1 MPTFNGKEVDYISSR
16 LDTRAEFDPVNLP
29 DNEGKQQRGVNPRGP
44 FQIDS
49 SIADMMFAADDRN
62 REVVL
67 PFLDGND
74 LARNGRPSRYII
86 NFGNMTK
93 AEAQSYPEPFRHV
106 EKEVLPFREALKDK
120 KEYKSL
126 KDNWWQY
133 EFLAKK
139 IDEWFEN
146 NEVAFAKSR
155 VASRWM
161 FTKID
166 SGWVCGEATVIFFF
180 EEAKDFAILQSAL
193 HEHWAKV
200 FTSTLGSQG
209 VRYTNICFK
218 PFPFPRDASDE
229 SVEYANSVGNSYIQM
244 RDDILKERECTYNEL
259 YRLLDDNS
267 CTDGDITEFREQTI
281 KLDKSVLSMYGWGDI
296 DYTRKM
302 QMDNDKSR
310 FWAEEEVIEEVL
322 GRLIELNR
330 HQSQLIS

>member
-1 MPTFNGKEVDYISSR
+1 M
-16 LDTRAEFDPVNLP
+16 
-29 DNEGKQQRGVNPRGP
+29 
-44 FQIDS
+44 
-49 SIADMMFAADDRN
+49 
-62 REVVL
+62 
-67 PFLDGND
+67 
-74 LARNGRPSRYII
+74 
-86 NFGNMTK
+86 
-93 AEAQSYPEPFRHV
+93 
-106 EKEVLPFREALKDK
+106 
-120 KEYKSL
+120 
-126 KDNWWQY
+126 
-133 EFLAKK
+133 
-139 IDEWFEN
+139 
-146 NEVAFAKSR
+146 
-155 VASRWM
+155 
-161 FTKID
+161 
-166 SGWVCGEATVIFFF
+166 
-180 EEAKDFAILQSAL
+180 
-193 HEHWAKV
+193 
-200 FTSTLGSQG
+200 
-209 VRYTNICFK
+209 RYTNICFK